1 MRPLS
6 VITKVSIAGPGSAS
20 EASHISPRES
30 DKSLR
35 SVHQEGISSRIHR
48 GNAPHSE
55 VLGSPRQTQASSPTL
70 LQAGECTLTERIGL
84 RCFIQFGER
93 WAVRVTS

>member
-35 SVHQEGISSRIHR
+35 IVHQEVS
-48 GNAPHSE
+48 APGYT
-55 VLGSPRQTQASSPTL
+55 VKTRFLPRS
-70 LQAGECTLTERIGL
+70 
-84 RCFIQFGER
+84 
-93 WAVRVTS
+93 